1 MIDPTADLLNNVDL
15 LCSVSRHLLVR
26 IHCRR
31 IVFRRTLPLR
41 LTSASFSSSCFSR
54 HCDCLDSMLLF
65 ILCCVRP
72 ARSESQQDGT
82 GFDFKLSSLVFTL
95 LSLIGLYC
103 SSRYCICFNSML
115 VCIFCITLK
124 PCILESSLLFV
135 SQLSTERDEF
145 ENELKKL
152 KDSRNRQL
160 DENDELR
167 RIKAENTALHRKLQG
182 SAFTI
187 DLVVLAFCIFHR
199 SYIK

>member
-1 MIDPTADLLNNVDL
+1 MIPLQTCLTTLIYCALSLAISSFAFTAVGSFFVAPFHCVLRRPLF
-15 LCSVSRHLLVR
+15 HLLALAD
-26 IHCRR
+26 IA
-31 IVFRRTLPLR
+31 IV
-41 LTSASFSSSCFSR
+41 SIACCFS
-54 HCDCLDSMLLF
+54 F
-65 ILCCVRP
+65 CVALGP
-72 ARSESQQDGT
+72 HVQNPQQDGT
-82 GFDFKLSSLVFTL
+82 GFDFELSSLVFTL

-145 ENELKKL
+145 ENDLKKL

>member
-1 MIDPTADLLNNVDL
+1 
-15 LCSVSRHLLVR
+15 
-26 IHCRR
+26 
-31 IVFRRTLPLR
+31 
-41 LTSASFSSSCFSR
+41 
-54 HCDCLDSMLLF
+54 
-65 ILCCVRP
+65 
-72 ARSESQQDGT
+72 
-82 GFDFKLSSLVFTL
+82 
-95 LSLIGLYC
+95 
-103 SSRYCICFNSML
+103 ML

-145 ENELKKL
+145 ENDLKKL

-187 DLVVLAFCIFHR
+187 DLVVLGFGIFHR
-199 SYIK
+199 SYIV